1 LETPVTVVS
10 EKSLR
15 SVRKAKG
22 AGHLRR
28 GEILHAA
35 ERIFVREGYHGA
47 TIRKIADEV
56 GLSST
61 ALYMHFRDKSE
72 ILVEICEE
80 AFAQLIAQNDA
91 IAAKPAEPAVRV
103 REILDAYMQFG
114 LDNPN
119 AYQLVFATPPGALSD
134 EKVAVMYA
142 LGRRCYSPFRDAV
155 QEIGKAGKLR
165 HPDVDVVAETLWAG
179 AHGLVSLLLTQPHF
193 EWSAKPPELKAL
205 MLDSLF
211 NGMLVG

>member
-1 LETPVTVVS
+1 VTVVG

-15 SVRKAKG
+15 SARKAKG

-80 AFAQLIAQNDA
+80 AFALLIAQNDA
-91 IAAKPAEPAVRV
+91 IAAKPCDPIDRV
-103 REILDAYMQFG
+103 RAMLDAYMQFG

-119 AYQLVFATPPGALSD
+119 AYQLVFATPPGALSE
-134 EKVAVMYA
+134 EKIAVMYA
-142 LGRRCYSPFRDAV
+142 LGRRCYGPFRDTVEASAR
-155 QEIGKAGKLR
+155 AGKLR
-165 HPDVDVVAETLWAG
+165 KGDVDVMAEVLWAG

-193 EWSAKPPELKAL
+193 EWSAKPPELKML

-211 NGMLVG
+211 NGVLVD

>member
-1 LETPVTVVS
+1 VTFAG
-10 EKSLR
+10 EKSLK
-15 SVRKAKG
+15 SARKAKG

-56 GLSST
+56 GVSST
-61 ALYMHFRDKSE
+61 ALYMHFSDKSE
-72 ILVEICEE
+72 ILIEICEQ

-91 IAAKPAEPAVRV
+91 IAAKTRDPLDRV
-103 REILDAYMQFG
+103 REMLDAYMQFG

-119 AYQLVFATPPGALSD
+119 AYQLVFATPPGALSE
-134 EKVAVMYA
+134 EKVAAMYA
-142 LGRRCYSPFRDAV
+142 LGKRCYEPFREAV
-155 QEIGKAGKLR
+155 EAIGAAGRLR
-165 HPDVDVVAETLWAG
+165 CADVDLVGETLWAG
-179 AHGLVSLLLTQPHF
+179 THGLVSLLLTQPRF
-193 EWSAKPPELKAL
+193 DWTATPQKMKAQ

-211 NGMLVG
+211 NGLLAG

>member
-1 LETPVTVVS
+1 MNIAGDKIP
-10 EKSLR
+10 KSA
-15 SVRKAKG
+15 RKAKG

-72 ILVEICEE
+72 ILVEICEG

-91 IAAKPAEPAVRV
+91 ISLEPLEPVARM
-103 REILDAYMQFG
+103 RKMLDAYMQFG
-114 LDNPN
+114 FANPN
-119 AYQLVFATPPGALSD
+119 AYQLVFASPPGALSD
-134 EKVAVMYA
+134 EKLTAMNA
-142 LGRRCYSPFRDAV
+142 LGMRCFERFTATVRAVADA
-155 QEIGKAGKLR
+155 GRLR
-165 HPDVDVVAETLWAG
+165 GEVAISAQIAWGA
-179 AHGLVSLLLTQPHF
+179 AHGLVSLQLTQPQF
-193 EWSAKPPELKAL
+193 QWAETPEVLKQR

-211 NGMLVG
+211 NGLLTD

>member
-1 LETPVTVVS
+1 VSVTG
-10 EKSLR
+10 EKTAR
-15 SVRKAKG
+15 SARKAKG

-56 GLSST
+56 GVSST

-80 AFAQLIAQNDA
+80 AFAQLIAQNDQ
-91 IAAKPAEPAVRV
+91 IAALPLEPVAKVR
-103 REILDAYMQFG
+103 RMLDAYMQFG

-119 AYQLVFATPPGALSD
+119 AYQLVFASPPGALSD
-134 EKVAVMYA
+134 EKLCAMNA
-142 LGRRCYSPFRDAV
+142 LGMRCYGPFCDALRDAAKT
-155 QEIGKAGKLR
+155 GRLKG
-165 HPDVDVVAETLWAG
+165 DVEAVAEMLWGA
-179 AHGLVSLLLTQPHF
+179 AHGLVSLLITQRQF
-193 EWSAKPPELKAL
+193 EWKATPATLKGL
-205 MLDSLF
+205 MLDSVFHGVLRA
-211 NGMLVG
+211 

>member
-1 LETPVTVVS
+1 MIVG

-15 SVRKAKG
+15 SARKAKG

-56 GLSST
+56 GVSST

-72 ILVEICEE
+72 ILIEICET
-80 AFAQLIAQNDA
+80 AFAQLIAQNDE
-91 IAAKPAEPAVRV
+91 IGAKPADPVLQV
-103 REILDAYMQFG
+103 REMLDAYMQFG

-119 AYQLVFATPPGALSD
+119 AYQLVFATPPGALSED
-134 EKVAVMYA
+134 KLAVMSA
-142 LGRRCYSPFRDAV
+142 LGRRCYEPFRQAV
-155 QEIGKAGKLR
+155 AEIGKRGDLR
-165 HPDVDVVAETLWAG
+165 CADTDVAAQTLWAG
-179 AHGLVSLLLTQPHF
+179 AHGLVSLLLTQPRF
-193 EWSAKPPELKAL
+193 EWSGTPEALKAQL
-205 MLDSLF
+205 LDNLF
-211 NGMLVG
+211 HGQLKA

>member
-1 LETPVTVVS
+1 MTVVG
-10 EKSLR
+10 EKSLK
-15 SVRKAKG
+15 SARKAKG

-56 GLSST
+56 GVSST

-80 AFAQLIAQNDA
+80 TFALLIAQNDG
-91 IAAKPAEPAVRV
+91 IAAKPCDPVDRV
-103 REILDAYMQFG
+103 REMLDAYMQFG

-119 AYQLVFATPPGALSD
+119 AYQLVFATPPGALSE
-134 EKVAVMYA
+134 EKIAVMNA
-142 LGRRCYSPFRDAV
+142 LGRRCYEPFREAV
-155 QEIGKAGKLR
+155 AAINVAGKLR
-165 HPDVDVVAETLWAG
+165 CKDADVAAQTFWAG
-179 AHGLVSLLLTQPHF
+179 AHGLVSLQLTQPRF
-193 EWSAKPPELKAL
+193 AWSAMSTELKTQL
-205 MLDSLF
+205 LDSLF
-211 NGMLVG
+211 HGLLAA